1 MGCKVYANGD
11 EIACKA
17 GDGKVIAAFPDVC
30 LTPPAPP
37 AGPIPVPYP
46 DTSFSKDMKKGSKT
60 VKIKRKEVML
70 KDLSYYKTSPLGDET
85 ATKSQGAGVITH
97 VITGKTYFVSWS
109 MDVLFEGQNVDRHTD
124 ITTSNHASPMA
135 NASTPT
141 INIAFAAPPDTTPFQ
156 GECKCCGEFH
166 AGQQGGVEVSE
177 DVWYGLNEGQDIES
191 EFNTMD
197 DPHPQNKNEQRKTAR
212 NLKKLIEREPKLE
225 QRKAAV
231 SLARE
236 LECKS
241 LPEHPCNTYYIF
253 PQTTEDTD
261 KHKTMRS
268 KRTSEIDD
276 AWNSYRKEYKEKN
289 DLPETVEHRGK
300 VKENKINHRVPKA
313 AGGCPTG
320 DNNLVPDSKLSS
332 ECRDADEQLSFAQ
345 TDAANRW
352 DETFKPKNS

>member
-1 MGCKVYANGD
+1 MGCEVYANGD

-70 KDLSYYKTSPLGDET
+70 KDLSYYKTSPLGDEA

-109 MDVLFEGQNVDRHTD
+109 MDVLFEGKNIDRHTD

-156 GECKCCGEFH
+156 GACKCCGKFH

-177 DVWYGLNEGQDIES
+177 DVWYGLNEDQDTKR
-191 EFNTMD
+191 EFNALKE
-197 DPHPQNKNEQRKTAR
+197 PSRKNKSAQKDFNR
-212 NLKKLIEREPKLE
+212 KLE
-225 QRKAAV
+225 KLAERDSKLADRKAAV
-231 SLARE
+231 SSARK
-236 LECKS
+236 LGCKS
-241 LPEHPCNTYYIF
+241 LPEPPCNTYYIF
-253 PQTTEDTD
+253 PHTTEDLGQ
-261 KHKTMRS
+261 HKTIRS
-268 KRTSEIDD
+268 KRTSEIEDEWD
-276 AWNSYRKEYKEKN
+276 SRRKKYKEKN
-289 DLPETVEHRGK
+289 DLPAKVKHRGK
-300 VKENKINHRVPKA
+300 RKENKVNHRVPKA

-320 DNNLVPDSKLSS
+320 DNNLVPDSKLSKA
-332 ECRDADEQLSFAQ
+332 CRHADEQLSVAQ
-345 TDAANRW
+345 DDATNRW
-352 DETFKPKNS
+352 DEIFHP